1 MNLKRITRTYY
12 PPVSRE
18 VKKNY
23 LIRQVEEL
31 EAEEEIDE
39 YDGTIEADYPSGREW
54 ERYSEM

>member
-1 MNLKRITRTYY
+1 MNSRRITKNYY

-23 LIRQVEEL
+23 LIRQAEEI
-31 EAEEEIDE
+31 EAEEEITE
-39 YDGTIEADYPSGREW
+39 YDGTIEEDYPSGREW